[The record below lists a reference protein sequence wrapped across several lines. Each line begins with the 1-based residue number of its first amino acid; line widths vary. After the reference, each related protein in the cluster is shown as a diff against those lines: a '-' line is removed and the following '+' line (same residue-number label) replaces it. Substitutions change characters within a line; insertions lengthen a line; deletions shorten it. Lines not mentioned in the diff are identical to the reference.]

1 MSYETV
7 ISTVAV
13 IAGGLGLGSG
23 ARARVKASAHVSTIE
38 VWREEAEAQKARG
51 DRLEAGMASMRD
63 EFKRVSDELTL
74 VKGELVRLTKMLRAV
89 APELVS
95 SKGGFDD
102 DD

>member
-13 IAGGLGLGSG
+13 IAGGLGISSG
-23 ARARVKASAHVSTIE
+23 ARARVKAAAHVATIE

-51 DRLEAGMASMRD
+51 DRLEAA
-63 EFKRVSDELTL
+63 VHELSEQITSL
-74 VKGELVRLTKMLRAV
+74 RNEVQRLTGVLRAV

-95 SKGGFDD
+95 FTGGLDD
-102 DD
+102 YNRDSS